1 MSKKLLIASAIAFNS
16 LCIPFTLNAAETPA
30 APAEAPAAT
39 TPASSATQPAADAS
53 TEMSKDAWLGAM
65 APMLPDLICKGFIAD
80 PDLKKRFDELKMTVE
95 DCVKLIP
102 ESAKKCQDQIYASI
116 PAKID
121 DKNASVWGKNLGEC
135 IGKDFA
141 EKNLV
146 PKS

>member
-16 LCIPFTLNAAETPA
+16 LCVPFSLNAAETPA
-30 APAEAPAAT
+30 APATAPAAT
-39 TPASSATQPAADAS
+39 TPATSPTPAAAEAS
-53 TEMSKDAWLGAM
+53 TDMTKDSWLGAM

-80 PDLKKRFDELKMTVE
+80 PDLKKRFDELKMSY
-95 DCVKLIP
+95 DNCVKLIP

-141 EKNLV
+141 EKHLV

>member
-1 MSKKLLIASAIAFNS
+1 MSKKLFVACAIAFNT
-16 LCIPFTLNAAETPA
+16 LCLAFTLNAAE
-30 APAEAPAAT
+30 APTATPAAT
-39 TPASSATQPAADAS
+39 TPAAEAS
-53 TEMSKDAWLGAM
+53 TDMSKDAWLTAM
-65 APMLPDLICKGFIAD
+65 APMLPDLICKGFTAD
-80 PDLKKRFDELKMTVE
+80 PDLKKRFDELKMTYD

-121 DKNASVWGKNLGEC
+121 DKNASIWGKNLGEC

-141 EKNLV
+141 EKHLV